1 MRNVAMANDLEI
13 GYDAGLYSA
22 GADLDVTKRAGAKAA
37 EYVPEPRPSK
47 SGRVLGPGQRAGLLI
62 EPLDAAF
69 GELEVDRRQREP
81 SRNLESDRRASPNS
95 NRRCARRYR
104 VLLSGWV
111 VHADFST
118 SVPCIIRN
126 LSEGG
131 AGISIDEN
139 WKAPE
144 KFWLIRTVE
153 RLACEATPAWQHSSF
168 AGLRLGPGFD
178 VADPENPTAARL
190 LQILTAAAED

>member
-1 MRNVAMANDLEI
+1 MKSVAMTNDLEI
-13 GYDAGLYSA
+13 GYEAGLYRA
-22 GADLDVTKRAGAKAA
+22 GADLDVSNRAGAKVA
-37 EYVPEPRPSK
+37 EYAPEPRSSD
-47 SGRVLGPGQRAGLLI
+47 SGRGLGPGQRAGLLI
-62 EPLDAAF
+62 EPLDAVY
-69 GELEVDRRQREP
+69 GELEPDRRRQEP
-81 SRNLESDRRASPNS
+81 SRNLESDRRADPDS
-95 NRRCARRYR
+95 NRRRARRYR

-111 VHADFST
+111 VHSDFGA

-153 RLACEATPAWQHSSF
+153 RLACEAIPAWRHGEF

-178 VADPENPTAARL
+178 LADPENPTAARL
-190 LQILTAAAED
+190 LQILTADEED

>member
-1 MRNVAMANDLEI
+1 MTNDLEI
-13 GYDAGLYSA
+13 GSEAGLCSA
-22 GADLDVTKRAGAKAA
+22 GADLEVTQGAGARAG
-37 EYVPEPRPSK
+37 EYVAEPRPGV
-47 SGRVLGPGQRAGLLI
+47 SGRGLRPGRRAGLLI
-62 EPLDAAF
+62 EPLDAAL
-69 GELEVDRRQREP
+69 GELELDRRQREP
-81 SRNLESDRRASPNS
+81 SPNLESERRAGPNS
-95 NRRCARRYR
+95 NRRSARRYR
-104 VLLSGWV
+104 VLLSGLV
-111 VHADFST
+111 VHADFSA

-131 AGISIDEN
+131 AGISIDED

-144 KFWLIRTVE
+144 TFWLIRIVE
-153 RLACEATPAWQHSSF
+153 RLACEATPAWRHGAF